1 MTPPRSVAPQGA
13 EAKVVVD
20 PLHADDAAPTS
31 SAAPA
36 AVAAPQKA
44 DANAEPAVTIRS
56 VPAAAETSP
65 APAATPKEKE
75 LAPAED
81 SSSKDSFWKRLH
93 LVVGG
98 GYNFGS
104 RFYPDAE
111 PFNSA
116 APKYRGTMFLF
127 QPSYSLF
134 APSSF
139 DLRVGAD
146 LRTHFLGIPKA
157 AGSVD
162 SSVNAISLG
171 GLVEGNFAFHDAIGA
186 GANIALGYMGLSSSD
201 ADVGAPFTATFDW
214 GQQGGIFVGL
224 QAYLNFWKNAFRFG
238 ASYDLLPGGFGLPTS
253 PGNPD
258 LQTSVDPMFSVF
270 AGADIFQII
279 RNAQDGGEKKKPEK
293 SEK

>member
-1 MTPPRSVAPQGA
+1 VRIRSVPASA
-13 EAKVVVD
+13 T
-20 PLHADDAAPTS
+20 DA

-36 AVAAPQKA
+36 ATP
-44 DANAEPAVTIRS
+44 AEK
-56 VPAAAETSP
+56 E
-65 APAATPKEKE
+65 ATPT
-75 LAPAED
+75 ED
-81 SSSKDSFWKRLH
+81 NASKDSFWKRLH

-116 APKYRGTMFLF
+116 APKYRGMMFLF

-146 LRTHFLGIPKA
+146 LRTHFLGIPKT

-162 SSVNAISLG
+162 SSVSAISLG
-171 GLVEGNFAFHDAIGA
+171 GLVEGNVAFHDAIGV

-224 QAYLNFWKNAFRFG
+224 QAYLNFWKNAFRLG
-238 ASYDLLPGGFGLPTS
+238 ASFDMMPGGFSLPTS
-253 PGNPD
+253 QGNPD
-258 LQTSVDPMFSVF
+258 LQTSVDPMISVF
-270 AGADIFQII
+270 GGADIFQII
-279 RNAQDGGEKKKPEK
+279 RNAQDGGEKKKTVK